1 MEMNQN
7 QNDNEREWEST
18 TMGRTSVNDDETE

>member
-18 TMGRTSVNDDETE
+18 TMGTSVNDDETE